1 MTLQDTRT
9 RRVDPT
15 TLRRWREEDPSLRVL
30 DVRTRAEYEFGHIPG
45 AVNIP
50 LQQLQDVCGLVA
62 KRPAGRI
69 VVTCQLGPRSESAEE
84 LLRQNG
90 CTDASVLEGGMSAWQ
105 QAGGEIEHG
114 QPLWSLERQVRLA
127 AGSLVVA
134 GVLGSLRFPALRFLS
149 GAIGG
154 GLVFAAVT
162 NTCGMGKLLARLPYN
177 RRSGQDVDQAVR
189 ALTES

>member
-1 MTLQDTRT
+1 MTLQDTRI

-15 TLRRWREEDPSLRVL
+15 TLRQWREDDPSVRIL

-50 LQQLQDVCGLVA
+50 LAQLTHVCSVVA
-62 KRPAGRI
+62 QRPAGRI

-90 CTDASVLEGGMSAWQ
+90 CTQATVLEGGMSAWQ
-105 QAGGEIEHG
+105 QAGGEVEHG
-114 QPLWSLERQVRLA
+114 QPLWSLERQVRLV
-127 AGSLVVA
+127 AGSLVVT
-134 GVLGSLRFPALRFLS
+134 GVLGSLIYRPLRFIS
-149 GAIGG
+149 GGVGA

-162 NTCGMGKLLARLPYN
+162 NTCAMGKILARLPYN
-177 RRSGQDVDQAVR
+177 RRSSEDIERAVR
-189 ALTES
+189 ALTEP